1 MNDEEK
7 KTIKQVKQFFKKD
20 YPRYKQLSVFADLSS
35 VTFDGVKSS
44 SNINH
49 QEQRMVKA
57 IEAKNIV
64 EMVNTIIDNICDSRY
79 KTILKKC
86 YLQNV
91 PKWQVENELMYSHAM
106 FFELQNKA
114 LLLFYK
120 LCNSMLY
127 KIFNEDL

>member
-1 MNDEEK
+1 MMK
-7 KTIKQVKQFFKKD
+7 KKDYKTSKQFFKKD

-49 QEQRMVKA
+49 QEQRMVKVM
-57 IEAKNIV
+57 EAKNIV
-64 EMVNTIIDNICDSRY
+64 EMVNTIIDNICDSQY

-91 PKWQVENELMYSHAM
+91 P
-106 FFELQNKA
+106 
-114 LLLFYK
+114 
-120 LCNSMLY
+120 
-127 KIFNEDL
+127 

>member
-35 VTFDGVKSS
+35 VAFDGVKSS

-57 IEAKNIV
+57 IEAQRIV
-64 EMVNTIIDNICDSRY
+64 KLVDTIIDNICDRRY
-79 KTILKKC
+79 NTILKKC

-91 PKWQVENELMYSHAM
+91 PKWQVENELMYSHSM
-106 FFELQNKA
+106 FFELQNRA
-114 LLLFYK
+114 LLLFAE
-120 LCNSMLY
+120 LCSNFIEI
-127 KIFNEDL
+127 K

>member
-44 SNINH
+44 SNINR

-57 IEAKNIV
+57 IEAKRIV
-64 EMVNTIIDNICDSRY
+64 KLVDTIIDNICDSRY

-106 FFELQNKA
+106 FFELQNRA
-114 LLLFYK
+114 LLLFAELINVY
-120 LCNSMLY
+120 
-127 KIFNEDL
+127 